1 MRKNFFLPLISFFL
15 ICATLFTG
23 CQNQSNANT
32 DVTTESQTLKAVE
45 EYLSVIDAN
54 GNSEFR
60 IVRASGANGD
70 VLDAAIALY
79 RRLSNKYKVVL
90 PLVADN
96 ANGETGTVSNDA
108 YEVLI
113 GATNRAESQ
122 ELLAT
127 LGADDYTIC
136 VKGNKLMI
144 VGGSDAATVYAVDV
158 FLKNTVSSAS
168 AEVGIVIN
176 VNEPIIGKYESNA
189 LALHEDADLRIMT
202 LNVSLEN
209 SEPDTRKDSVLK
221 LVEKYAPDV
230 LCLQECNK
238 GWYSRVVN
246 VLDSGDYGVA
256 FQTHTDGSG
265 VKIYTPI
272 LYKADRLKLVETG
285 GGWLDSRYTGTNT
298 KSYSW
303 AVLQLKDSGKTF
315 AVTNLHGAV
324 ASRSYTG
331 YENYTDEQ
339 LGALQSQW
347 TVDNVRQMIDVIA
360 SIRQKHGNIGFLSAG
375 DFNFDCNSPAYA
387 YAKANSWVE
396 AETHA
401 TVSKVTG
408 YRTTHTPGTAARLG
422 TSIDHI
428 FYSPEH
434 VTALVHYIG
443 AKTVDEL
450 AASDHLMVYA
460 DVKILK

>member
-1 MRKNFFLPLISFFL
+1 MRKKVFLTLISFLL

-32 DVTTESQTLKAVE
+32 DTDTESQTTDVIAG
-45 EYLSVIDAN
+45 YLSVIDAN

-127 LGADDYTIC
+127 LGVDDYTIC

-144 VGGSDAATVYAVDV
+144 VGGSDVATVYAVDV
-158 FLKNTVSSAS
+158 FLKNVVSSAS
-168 AEVGIVIN
+168 AEVGIQMK
-176 VNEPIIGKYESNA
+176 VNQPIFGKYESNTM
-189 LALHEDADLRIMT
+189 ALHKDADMRIMT
-202 LNVSLEN
+202 LNVSLN
-209 SEPDTRKDSVLK
+209 NYEPDVRKTHILNLIK
-221 LVEKYAPDV
+221 KYDPEV
-230 LCLQECNK
+230 LCLQECNAAN
-238 GWYSRVVN
+238 YSRIIDN
-246 VLDSGDYGVA
+246 LDSSIYKVA
-256 FQTHTDGSG
+256 FKTHADGSG
-265 VKIYTPI
+265 ILIYTPI
-272 LYKADRLKLVETG
+272 IYRADKIQLVESG
-285 GGWLDSRYTGTNT
+285 GGWLDSRYTGTAT

-324 ASRSYTG
+324 AGRYPG
-331 YENYTDEQ
+331 YENYSDEQ
-339 LGALQSQW
+339 LLQLANQW
-347 TVDNVRQMIDVIA
+347 TIDNVRQLFNIID
-360 SIRQKHGNIGFLSAG
+360 SIKAKHGNIAFLCAG
-375 DFNFDCNSPAYA
+375 DFNFDKNMIAYA
-387 YAKANSWVE
+387 LATSKGLVE

-408 YRTTHTPGTAARLG
+408 YDTCRTPGTVKAG
-422 TSIDHI
+422 VSIDHI
-428 FYSPEH
+428 FYFPET
-434 VTALVHYIG
+434 VTAYVHYIG
-443 AKTVDEL
+443 VKTEDEL
-450 AASDHLMVYA
+450 KASDHLMVYA
-460 DVKILK
+460 DVGF

>member
-1 MRKNFFLPLISFFL
+1 MRNKLFITLISFFL

-23 CQNQSNANT
+23 CQTEPDPNT
-32 DVTTESQTLKAVE
+32 DTENQTTDAIA
-45 EYLSVIDAN
+45 EYLTVIDAN

-60 IVRASGANGD
+60 IVRASNDDKD
-70 VLDAAIALY
+70 VFDAAVNLY
-79 RRLSNKYKVVL
+79 TRIKSKYKSNL
-90 PLVADN
+90 LLVADTG
-96 ANGETGTVSNDA
+96 NGETGTVSNDA
-108 YEVLI
+108 YEILI
-113 GATNRAESQ
+113 GGTNRAESQ
-122 ELLAT
+122 EALAA
-127 LGADDYTIC
+127 LGENDYIIC
-136 VKGNKLMI
+136 VKGNKLVI
-144 VGGSDAATVYAVDV
+144 VGGSDTATVYAVDV
-158 FLKNTVSSAS
+158 FLKKVVSAASADVGLQIKADEPITGKYKSNTV
-168 AEVGIVIN
+168 
-176 VNEPIIGKYESNA
+176 A
-189 LALHEDADLRIMT
+189 LQDGADLRIMT

-209 SEPDTRKDSVLK
+209 SDPDTRKDVVLK

-315 AVTNLHGAV
+315 AVTNLHGAI

-331 YENYTDEQ
+331 YENYTDDQ
-339 LGALQSQW
+339 LITLQAEW
-347 TVDNVRQMIDVIA
+347 CVDNVRQMIDVIA

-375 DFNFDCNSPAYA
+375 DFNFDCNFAAYA
-387 YAKANSWVE
+387 YAKANGWVE

-408 YRTTHTPGTAARLG
+408 YRTTHTPGTAARTG

-428 FYSPEH
+428 FYSPEY